1 MKPVL
6 ELEHVSKKF
15 GSVVAVDDISLTV
28 HQGEFVTFLG
38 PSGCGKTTTLRLI
51 AGLENANQGVISIG
65 GQTMFSH
72 PDAVFVPPRKRQ
84 LGLVF
89 QNYALWP
96 HMTVFANVAFGLKV
110 MKKNKQEIE
119 EAVTSTLEY
128 MHLSGMENRYPHELS
143 GGQQQRVAVARM
155 IVTNPSIFLMDE
167 PLSNLDAKLRL
178 AMRTEIKRLHND
190 LQSTTIYVTHDQ
202 VEALTMATRVVVMKD
217 GVIQQSASP
226 SEVYERPKNLFVA
239 DFVGSPPMNLITG
252 ELVRSGDKISLHKE
266 GQVIARG
273 LPASLSDRPVLV
285 AIRPEDVKLVPA
297 GSIPGALPV
306 TVYSVLPAG
315 PETIIQVDIAGQQV
329 TVLHEKTFSINIG
342 DAMALSIPAEKLLF
356 YDKESEE
363 LLTPL
368 P

>member
-1 MKPVL
+1 MKTVL

-15 GSVVAVDDISLTV
+15 GSVVAVDDVTLSV
-28 HQGEFVTFLG
+28 QQGEFVTLLG

-51 AGLENANQGVISIG
+51 AGLETAEQGIISIDG
-65 GQTMFSH
+65 GTVFSH
-72 PDAVFVPPRKRQ
+72 SDAVFVPPRKRQ

-110 MKKNKQEIE
+110 MNKSRQEIQ
-119 EAVTSTLEY
+119 EAVSSTLEY

-239 DFVGSPPMNLITG
+239 DFVGSPPMNLLAG
-252 ELVRSGDKISLHKE
+252 ELIRSGHALTLQHE

-273 LPASLSDRPVLV
+273 LPTSLGDRPVLA

-297 GSIPGALPV
+297 GSISEALSV

-315 PETIIQVDIAGQQV
+315 PETIIQVEIPGQQI

-342 DAMALSIPAEKLLF
+342 DVMELSIPSDKLLF

-368 P
+368 A